1 MVQLRSITDMRR
13 VFAVALAA
21 FSLAALVGCASTS
34 LSQIKQFGSASKT
47 LGEHARSAFDLAAMA
62 SVDRHLYDVAAD
74 PSKGPTDATF
84 KGLFTGDDGVHDGK
98 VKAER
103 LALRLRVLDQLSNYS
118 SALQGLA
125 EADFDKD
132 IDAAAKDL
140 NGSLIG
146 LRNTF
151 KEASG
156 DDLPLT
162 DDDIGI
168 ITTAVNAIG
177 KAVAEAKR
185 RVAIK
190 TTITKADPA
199 VQKATA
205 LIASDLGQKSDLASF
220 VKEAISNSRGSVQQA
235 YNLERERPNSTF
247 DSRYS
252 LLVRARQ
259 LYDAE
264 ADTPA
269 FFAAVSKGA
278 AAVGAAHSA
287 LSKAVEAD
295 EFSSAEVAKRLGELE
310 VYVKSVRGFY
320 TSIEKTE
327 N

>member
-1 MVQLRSITDMRR
+1 MIQPKSRTGVRR
-13 VFAVALAA
+13 IVESSLVALT
-21 FSLAALVGCASTS
+21 LAALVGCASTS
-34 LSQIKQFGSASKT
+34 LTQVKQFGSASKT
-47 LGEHARSAFDLAAMA
+47 LGEHARSAFDLAATA
-62 SVDRHLYDVAAD
+62 SVDRHLYDVAGD
-74 PSKGPTDATF
+74 PQKGPTDATF
-84 KGLFTGDDGVHDGK
+84 EGLFTGDSGVLGGK
-98 VKAER
+98 EKAER

-118 SALQGLA
+118 SALQQLA

-146 LRNTF
+146 LRDTF

-156 DDLPLT
+156 RDLPLT

-168 ITTAVNAIG
+168 IATAVNAIG

-185 RVAIK
+185 RDAIK
-190 TTITKADPA
+190 TTITEADPA
-199 VQKATA
+199 VQRATE
-205 LIASDLGQKSDLASF
+205 LIASDLGQDSDLASF

-235 YNLERERPNSTF
+235 YNLERMRPHSTF

-252 LLVRARQ
+252 LLVRARE

-264 ADTPA
+264 ANTPA
-269 FFAAVSKGA
+269 FFAAVSGGA
-278 AAVGAAHSA
+278 AAVGTTHSA
-287 LSKAVEAD
+287 LRKAVEAD
-295 EFSSAEVAKRLGELE
+295 DFSSEEVAKRLGELE

-320 TSIEKTE
+320 NSIRKTA

>member
-1 MVQLRSITDMRR
+1 MVQLKSRTDLGRI
-13 VFAVALAA
+13 VVASLAA
-21 FSLAALVGCASTS
+21 FSLAALVGCASPS
-34 LSQIKQFGSASKT
+34 LTQVKQFGLASST
-47 LGEHARSAFDLAAMA
+47 LGEHARSAFDLAATA
-62 SVDRHLYDVAAD
+62 SVDRQLYDVAGD
-74 PSKGPTDATF
+74 PSKGPTDETF
-84 KGLFTGDDGVHDGK
+84 EGLFTGDAGVPGGQER
-98 VKAER
+98 AER

-118 SALQGLA
+118 SALQQLA

-146 LRNTF
+146 LRDTF

-156 DDLPLT
+156 RDLQLT

-168 ITTAVNAIG
+168 IATAVNAIG
-177 KAVAEAKR
+177 KAIAEAKR
-185 RVAIK
+185 RAAIK

-199 VQKATA
+199 VQRATA
-205 LIASDLGQKSDLASF
+205 LIASDLGQDSDLASF

-235 YNLERERPNSTF
+235 YNLERVRPASTF
-247 DSRYS
+247 DTRYA

-264 ADTPA
+264 AKTPT

-278 AAVGAAHSA
+278 AAVGTAHSA
-287 LSKAVEAD
+287 LSKAVQAD
-295 EFSSAEVAKRLGELE
+295 NFSSAEVAKRLGELE
-310 VYVKSVRGFY
+310 VYAKSVRAFY
-320 TSIEKTE
+320 SSIRETE